1 MSCFIVGLVGWFY
14 WLVWWFDLL
23 FPLVGSIS
31 YCLVW
36 SVWFSFRGLI
46 GGLDWLIDWQ
56 DWLINWSA
64 GMISWFDQ
72 FYWLFW
78 LIDWLAGMIC
88 WLVGSVCFGNT
99 PCMPNNTALE
109 WQCNEAAILAG
120 RRRWYLTSSTHKT
133 SFFCLFSTYET
144 VKRRCICWHL
154 ETVFF

>member
-36 SVWFSFRGLI
+36 SVWFSFCGLI

-88 WLVGSVCFGNT
+88 WLVGSVWFGNT

-120 RRRWYLTSSTHKT
+120 GGGRWDDILHHPPTK
-133 SFFCLFSTYET
+133 L
-144 VKRRCICWHL
+144 
-154 ETVFF
+154 VFFVCFQPMKLSKDDAFVGI

>member
-56 DWLINWSA
+56 DWSINWSA

-88 WLVGSVCFGNT
+88 WLVGSVWFGNT

-133 SFFCLFSTYET
+133 FFVCFQPMKL
-144 VKRRCICWHL
+144 
-154 ETVFF
+154 